1 MTNQYLRNAV
11 ADHITGTISACEG
24 IQNNLVILNGP
35 IGCKTYYTFSG
46 VDSVIRRSDLW
57 NLRGDL
63 QLEDAMEDHLLRSQ
77 YCVGSPRT
85 PATNLRYTDYIFGTA
100 EQLHRALNDFFAER
114 KYDLFTVIQ
123 TPGTSLLGE
132 ALEPEL
138 DEISR
143 EFQIP
148 HLFIE
153 SPAFSEN
160 SMIGYDE
167 ATVRLLEL
175 LCSPNTPSPKPTQDH
190 TPSVNIFGFDSHEKF
205 PEGGLKEITRLL
217 SLCGI
222 RVHTAVGINCPL
234 SDFRT
239 IPEADANILLCPERC
254 RKTGEYLRTH
264 FDMPVYE
271 TGGMPIG
278 FDLTEKF
285 VRGIS
290 QLLRADCT
298 AALEDIEENRARAFY
313 YIAHFMGS
321 QGFPRDL
328 RYAAEGEPSV
338 LLGYVDFLSGYL
350 GIRPKAIH
358 PLYSQ
363 CHTEDL
369 IRKKL
374 QELGCENALEQDITK
389 VNDVLLLAGA
399 NTIVELN
406 TYSSNIFG
414 IETANPG
421 SGYIHVI
428 PKTYIGCHGALYL
441 LEQILNGTKLLRSWI

>member
-11 ADHITGTISACEG
+11 SDYITGTISACEG
-24 IQNNLVILNGP
+24 IRKNLVLLNGP

-57 NLRGDL
+57 NLRGNL

-77 YCVGSPRT
+77 YCVGSART
-85 PATNLRYTDYIFGTA
+85 PATNLRYTDYIFGTG

-114 KYDLFTVIQ
+114 SYNLFTVIQ

-138 DEISR
+138 NEISK
-143 EFQIP
+143 EFGIP

-153 SPAFSEN
+153 SPVPSEN

-167 ATVRLLEL
+167 TTVRLMEL
-175 LCSPNTPSPKPTQDH
+175 LCSQSIVRKKSADTPK
-190 TPSVNIFGFDSHEKF
+190 VNIFGFDAHEKF

-217 SLCGI
+217 NLCNI
-222 RVHTAVGINCPL
+222 EVHAAVGINCSL
-234 SDFRT
+234 EDFST
-239 IPEADANILLCPERC
+239 ISQADASIVLCPERC
-254 RKTGEYLRTH
+254 KKTAEYLRTRLN
-264 FDMPVYE
+264 MPVYE

-278 FDLTEKF
+278 FDLTEEF
-285 VRGIS
+285 VRGVS
-290 QLLRADCT
+290 SFLETDCSK
-298 AALEDIEENRARAFY
+298 ALDDIEQHRARAFY
-313 YIAHFMGS
+313 YIAHFMGNS
-321 QGFPRDL
+321 GFPRDL

-338 LLGYVDFLSGYL
+338 LRGYVDFLSGYL
-350 GIRPKAIH
+350 GIKPKAIH
-358 PLYSQ
+358 PLYTQ

-374 QELGCENALEQDITK
+374 QELHCEDALEQDFSK
-389 VNDVLLLAGA
+389 VNNVLLLAGA

-406 TYSSNIFG
+406 TYSDNIFG

-428 PKTYIGCHGALYL
+428 PKTYIGCEGALYL
-441 LEQILNGTKLLRSWI
+441 LEQVLNGTKLLRAWN